1 MPNGKG
7 DRRATL
13 QQLATAVQSV
23 GFDLSGRTV
32 ELLRSK
38 TMQLMSRISP
48 QPMAAAEATRIRFER
63 TEATQQTTKRCTHT
77 RTHGSMHTHT
87 LTHACTRTNTHTY
100 GRTRKAYTRL
110 RTYIKNASI
119 LWLKLDNSF
128 SALACLSA
136 LLTDQITSSV
146 FMHLYISM
154 HVCMYANMYRVYVS
168 QGFFLPYNSPTPF
181 FDKIYRRI
189 MYRPI

>member
-1 MPNGKG
+1 MEKAIAEPHCSSWPQRSNRSVSTCLAERSNCCAV
-7 DRRATL
+7 RRCNL
-13 QQLATAVQSV
+13 CPVYL
-23 GFDLSGRTV
+23 LSRWPQRRQHASDSK
-32 ELLRSK
+32 ELRRLNRQRNDAHIHAH
-38 TMQLMSRISP
+38 MG
-48 QPMAAAEATRIRFER
+48 A
-63 TEATQQTTKRCTHT
+63 CTHT
-77 RTHGSMHTHT
+77 HSRTHAHAQTHTHMDA
-87 LTHACTRTNTHTY
+87 HA
-100 GRTRKAYTRL
+100 KAYTRL

-181 FDKIYRRI
+181 FDK
-189 MYRPI
+189 MKNNV